1 MDTLPTDFVATL
13 EDHFDREVVGAVLRG
28 LDEPPSIS
36 VRLNQNK
43 PSDRFNTE
51 RRVPWSDRGRLLEKR
66 PSFSLDPLLHAGA
79 YYVQDSSSMVIEYL
93 LNQLS
98 FKGGGILALDLCA
111 APGGKS
117 IILSDF
123 LEERGYLIANEVDQK
138 RNAVLTENLLKWGSA
153 HHAIT
158 RLSASKLGEFE
169 SVFDLV
175 LIDAPCS
182 GEGMFRKDAFAL
194 EQWNLDLV
202 AQCTNTQ
209 SQILND
215 IDSAIRPGGYVV
227 YSTCTMNIQENER
240 QVKHMLELGYELVA
254 IDMPEFAHYLIPAF
268 YENEKLGWYLLP
280 GISSGEGLFVSVLQ
294 KKSDASFSPSGG
306 GFELLEFESQMEIPE
321 GIFNYHWTKK
331 EVQYGTLDC
340 FGLLNRLPQQMAF
353 KSVGLPAFEMKGD
366 RQIPKHG
373 LAMSNQFN
381 IDIELS
387 EKQALDYL
395 RCQSINMDTS
405 NLPSWC
411 IVGFEGIPLGWVK
424 AVPNRLNNHYPKSYK
439 LRQQ

>member
-1 MDTLPTDFVATL
+1 MDRLPKDFVAAL
-13 EDHFDREVVGAVLRG
+13 KDHFDREVVAAVLRG
-28 LDEPPSIS
+28 LDEPASIS

-79 YYVQDSSSMVIEYL
+79 YYVQDSSSMIIEYL

-98 FKGGGILALDLCA
+98 FDGGGILALDLCA

-117 IILSDF
+117 INLSDF
-123 LEERGYLIANEVDQK
+123 LEERGYLITNEVNQK
-138 RNAVLTENLLKWGSA
+138 RNSVLTENLLKWGRA

-158 RLSASKLGEFE
+158 QLSASKLGEIS

-175 LIDAPCS
+175 LIDVPCS
-182 GEGMFRKDAFAL
+182 GEGMFRKDAFTL

-202 AQCTNTQ
+202 TQCANTQ

-227 YSTCTMNIQENER
+227 YSTCTMNIQENEW
-240 QVKHMLELGYELVA
+240 QVKYMLELGYELVSM
-254 IDMPEFAHYLIPAF
+254 DMSEFAHYIIPAV
-268 YENEKLGWYLLP
+268 YENENLGWYLLP
-280 GISSGEGLFVSVLQ
+280 GISSGEGLFVSVLR
-294 KKSDASFSPSGG
+294 KRSEASFSPVGG
-306 GFELLEFESQMEIPE
+306 GFELSEFESQIEIPE
-321 GIFNYHWTKK
+321 GIFNYQWTKK
-331 EVQYGTLDC
+331 EVKYGTLDR
-340 FGLLNRLPQQMAF
+340 FGLLNRLPEQMAF
-353 KSVGLPAFEMKGD
+353 KSVGMPAFEMKCD

-411 IVGFEGIPLGWVK
+411 IVGFEETPLGWAK
-424 AVPNRLNNHYPKSYK
+424 AVPRRLNNHYPKPYK

>member
-13 EDHFDREVVGAVLRG
+13 EDHFNREVVGAVLRG

-66 PSFSLDPLLHAGA
+66 LSFSLDPLLHAGA
-79 YYVQDSSSMVIEYL
+79 YYVQDSSSMIIEYL

-98 FKGGGILALDLCA
+98 FDGGGLLALDLCA

-123 LEERGYLIANEVDQK
+123 LEDRGYLIANEVDQK

-158 RLSASKLGEFE
+158 QLSASKLGEFE

-202 AQCTNTQ
+202 AHCTNTQ

-227 YSTCTMNIQENER
+227 YSTCTMNVQENER

-254 IDMPEFAHYLIPAF
+254 IDTSEFAHYLIPAV
-268 YENEKLGWYLLP
+268 YENENLGWYLLFLCL
-280 GISSGEGLFVSVLQ
+280 GKSQ
-294 KKSDASFSPSGG
+294 KRHFL
-306 GFELLEFESQMEIPE
+306 LLEED
-321 GIFNYHWTKK
+321 FNYWNLNLKWKFQRASSIISGQKRKCSMVHW
-331 EVQYGTLDC
+331 
-340 FGLLNRLPQQMAF
+340 
-353 KSVGLPAFEMKGD
+353 
-366 RQIPKHG
+366 I
-373 LAMSNQFN
+373 
-381 IDIELS
+381 
-387 EKQALDYL
+387 ALV
-395 RCQSINMDTS
+395 C
-405 NLPSWC
+405 
-411 IVGFEGIPLGWVK
+411 
-424 AVPNRLNNHYPKSYK
+424 
-439 LRQQ
+439 